1 MFGKMRR
8 KVEKSKRRRGK
19 RTHHLQQE
27 SMILILHSN
36 QKFMSNISR
45 NNNYQA
51 PKSRSIEEINRK
63 LVSIT
68 DSSSAASSPA
78 PDTGSDSVDKR
89 LLETSLYVSFNPEGR
104 LQRRHGGSMDSV
116 DSAGATSIGSTGS
129 YSGST
134 GSAGSIANPMRS
146 SMKKTKSRDRTDSV
160 STSSGKKSVHYAI
173 GAEQTTV

>member
-1 MFGKMRR
+1 MNK
-8 KVEKSKRRRGK
+8 
-19 RTHHLQQE
+19 
-27 SMILILHSN
+27 
-36 QKFMSNISR
+36 SR

-51 PKSRSIEEINRK
+51 PKSRSIEEMNKK
-63 LVSIT
+63 LVSMSS
-68 DSSSAASSPA
+68 SSSATSTPLPS
-78 PDTGSDSVDKR
+78 DTVDTK
-89 LLETSLYVSFNPEGR
+89 LLETSLYVSLNPEGR

-160 STSSGKKSVHYAI
+160 SNSSGKKSVHYAI

>member
-1 MFGKMRR
+1 M
-8 KVEKSKRRRGK
+8 
-19 RTHHLQQE
+19 
-27 SMILILHSN
+27 
-36 QKFMSNISR
+36 
-45 NNNYQA
+45 
-51 PKSRSIEEINRK
+51 NRK
-63 LVSIT
+63 LVSISA
-68 DSSSAASSPA
+68 SSSAAST
-78 PDTGSDSVDKR
+78 PDPSDSVDKK

-134 GSAGSIANPMRS
+134 GSAGSIVNPMRS
-146 SMKKTKSRDRTDSV
+146 SMKKTKSRDRTDSL